1 MAADP
6 KKLTDPKRVRILM
19 KNAEDAGETELVAA
33 CRRRLFELS
42 GVDEAD
48 PLDRRLWQAVAA
60 LEETLREKH
69 GRTQVAGYT
78 RRKIRDAGAVATL
91 SGWALKPKATDGFTA
106 LVENGMAE
114 FTGEFVVAQFPDRFE
129 PHVVEAARARL
140 VEHGVALP

>member
-6 KKLTDPKRVRILM
+6 SKMTDPAKVRQLM
-19 KNAEDAGETELVAA
+19 KNAERLNATELAAA

-78 RRKIRDAGAVATL
+78 RRKIRDDGAVATL
-91 SGWALKPKATDGFTA
+91 SGWALKPKVTEGFTA
-106 LVENGMAE
+106 LVAACMAE
-114 FTGEFVVAQFPDRFE
+114 FTGEYVVAQFPDRFE

>member
-6 KKLTDPKRVRILM
+6 KKLTDPKRVRNLM

-48 PLDRRLWQAVAA
+48 PLDRRLWEAVAA

-69 GRTQVAGYT
+69 GHTQVAGYT
-78 RRKIRDAGAVATL
+78 RRKIRNAGAVATL
-91 SGWALKPKATDGFTA
+91 TDWAMKPKATEGFTA
-106 LVENGMAE
+106 LVESGMAE
-114 FTGEFVVAQFPDRFE
+114 FTGEYVIIQFPDRFE